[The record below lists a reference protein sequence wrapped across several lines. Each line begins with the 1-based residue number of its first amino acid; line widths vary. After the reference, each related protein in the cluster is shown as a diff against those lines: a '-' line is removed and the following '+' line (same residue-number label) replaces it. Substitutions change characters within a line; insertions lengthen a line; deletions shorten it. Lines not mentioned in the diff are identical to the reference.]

1 MLKLEESC
9 IRMESNSM
17 SDNYNI
23 ASTRVIEEVERI
35 GKVKL

>member
-17 SDNYNI
+17 SDNYTI
-23 ASTRVIEEVERI
+23 SSTRAIEEVERV